1 MPEETKEIYKPSP
14 ITRAEIQI
22 DYIAE
27 RLDELTKVVKRIEEK
42 LDSNDAGAGV

>member
-14 ITRAEIQI
+14 ITRVEIQI

-42 LDSNDAGAGV
+42 LDNDAGAGV